1 MPNFVNMEKNTNHT
15 RLTQLKQML
24 QEEPNDPFLI
34 YAIATEYLN
43 IDSQQAR
50 HYFEQLL
57 EKHEDYIATYYHAAH
72 LYAALE
78 EEDLA
83 KQTYE
88 KGIEK
93 AKAQQET
100 KTLQELQNA
109 YQNYLFEI
117 DED

>member
-1 MPNFVNMEKNTNHT
+1 MKENTNHT

-50 HYFEQLL
+50 HYFEELL
-57 EKHEDYIATYYHAAH
+57 KKHEDYIATYYHAAH

-78 EEDLA
+78 EEALA